1 MEKRIK
7 LNTIDQELY
16 EKDIENMLDELSNRV
31 QDFYDDYKLKIDS
44 VSYDSTLNF
53 EQRTVIS
60 FDINTTTIYPKLFL
74 EISNFGR
81 GYKSPLDRI
90 FAGIFKLSGI
100 SQQESDDFYTQF
112 GLVTTFLVKSN
123 LNNPL
128 DKTNDI
134 LNQAQKKI
142 NEWFSHKIAR
152 DIFLF

>member
-7 LNTIDQELY
+7 LSTIDQELY
-16 EKDIENMLDELSNRV
+16 EKDIENMLDELSNIV

-53 EQRTVIS
+53 EHRTVIS

-74 EISNFGR
+74 EISNLGR
-81 GYKSPLDRI
+81 GFKSPLDRI

-142 NEWFSHKIAR
+142 NEWFSHKTAR

>member
-7 LNTIDQELY
+7 LSTIDQELY
-16 EKDIENMLDELSNRV
+16 AKDIENMLDELSNRV

-60 FDINTTTIYPKLFL
+60 FDISTTDIYPKLFL
-74 EISNFGR
+74 EISHLSR
-81 GYKSPLDRI
+81 GFKSPLDRI
-90 FAGIFKLSGI
+90 FYGIFKLSGI
-100 SQQESDDFYTQF
+100 SQEESDDFYTQF
-112 GLVTTFLVKSN
+112 GLTTSFLVKSN

>member
-7 LNTIDQELY
+7 LSTIDQELY
-16 EKDIENMLDELSNRV
+16 ATDIENMLDELSNRV

-60 FDINTTTIYPKLFL
+60 FDINTTDIYPKLFL
-74 EISNFGR
+74 EISNFSR
-81 GYKSPLDRI
+81 GFKSPLDRI
-90 FAGIFKLSGI
+90 FSGIFKLSGI
-100 SQQESDDFYTQF
+100 SQEESDDFYNQF
-112 GLVTTFLVKSN
+112 GLTTTFFVNSN

-142 NEWFSHKIAR
+142 DEWFSHKIAR

>member
-7 LNTIDQELY
+7 LSTIDQELY
-16 EKDIENMLDELSNRV
+16 ATDIENMLDELSNRV

-53 EQRTVIS
+53 EHRTVIS
-60 FDINTTTIYPKLFL
+60 FDINTSNIYPKLFL
-74 EISNFGR
+74 EISNLSR
-81 GYKSPLDRI
+81 GFKSPLDRM
-90 FAGIFKLSGI
+90 FDGIFKLSGI

-112 GLVTTFLVKSN
+112 GLTTTFLVKSN

-142 NEWFSHKIAR
+142 NEWFSHKTAR